1 MTKPVIIAVDA
12 MGGENSPEKI
22 LSGISEYLKI
32 NKDIYFRIFGFKPLL
47 EKEISKKQIKKDFYE
62 IINCEDMI
70 KDNDT
75 PLSAAKK
82 KNTTKKYLR

>member
-47 EKEISKKQIKKDFYE
+47 EKE
-62 IINCEDMI
+62 
-70 KDNDT
+70 
-75 PLSAAKK
+75 LAKRRGSS
-82 KNTTKKYLR
+82 TFSG